1 MERTEIR
8 PGYSVSKVIKG
19 GWHLAGG
26 HGYIDE
32 NMALNDMHE
41 FVKAGIT
48 TFDCADIYTGVE
60 DLIGKFRKKY
70 QHNYYIL

>member
-26 HGYIDE
+26 HGNIDE
-32 NMALNDMHE
+32 NQIIVRLVEEAKHML
-41 FVKAGIT
+41 
-48 TFDCADIYTGVE
+48 TGRLLTVG
-60 DLIGKFRKKY
+60 DD
-70 QHNYYIL
+70 Q